1 VRETRTLGSK
11 GETSTSDHAGSV
23 RALTRKRQHGE
34 APQRLPSQDSSLP
47 TTTLIRN
54 VWLV

>member
-47 TTTLIRN
+47 TIESITIS
-54 VWLV
+54 